1 MFKIAP
7 TLDSENLL
15 LRPLIEQDFD
25 DLFSC
30 AGNKRVWAGHPSTER
45 YKKENFKQWFSDA
58 LASKNSLAIIEKST
72 NKIIGSTR
80 FYFDGIPENAV
91 AIGYTFLSYQY
102 WGGNVNKELK
112 AMMLSYAFEFYESV
126 WFHISPINIRSQKA
140 ILKIGASYVKEKTVS
155 LGGSE
160 PSLWRF
166 YKIVN
171 PLTQNK

>member
-1 MFKIAP
+1 MG
-7 TLDSENLL
+7 
-15 LRPLIEQDFD
+15 RPPKYRAIQ
-25 DLFSC
+25 
-30 AGNKRVWAGHPSTER
+30 KR
-45 YKKENFKQWFSDA
+45 KFQ
-58 LASKNSLAIIEKST
+58 
-72 NKIIGSTR
+72 
-80 FYFDGIPENAV
+80 
-91 AIGYTFLSYQY
+91 QY

-112 AMMLSYAFEFYESV
+112 AMMLNYAFEFYESV